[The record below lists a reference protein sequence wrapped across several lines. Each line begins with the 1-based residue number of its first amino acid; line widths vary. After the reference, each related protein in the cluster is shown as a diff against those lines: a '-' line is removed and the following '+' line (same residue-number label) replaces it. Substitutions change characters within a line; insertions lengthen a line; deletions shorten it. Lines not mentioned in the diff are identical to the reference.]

1 MIRINKPLT
10 KQISLIFALFV
21 TFSLFLGCGDEGN
34 ILEPP
39 EAEWETKRIV
49 LLAPNFEKDTDDL
62 KVEFKYAEGSPE
74 EPEFTVIRNDDNELE
89 VSDEGNENNY
99 WVGITANRDL
109 KEVKVIYI
117 VKCVEECQCVDPD
130 VNPDLPPN
138 ENCFDELLDL
148 CEDNQVV
155 ISKFEGNPGIPG
167 YDDEGNP
174 EYPELPAN
182 ETIEIT
188 FTVTLNQV
196 PPSGTQ
202 CIRNKVCVEY
212 KARGIP

>member
-49 LLAPNFEKDTDDL
+49 LLAPNFVEDNGDL
-62 KVEFKYAEGSPE
+62 KVEFKYAEGSPK
-74 EPEFTVIRNDDNELE
+74 EPEFTVIRNNDNELE

-99 WVGITANRDL
+99 WIGITANRDL
-109 KEVKVIYI
+109 KEVKVIYT
-117 VKCVEECQCVDPD
+117 VKCVEDCQCLDD
-130 VNPDLPPN
+130 EAETCDYTELPN
-138 ENCFDELLDL
+138 LCTDEI
-148 CEDNQVV
+148 E
-155 ISKFEGNPGIPG
+155 ISNEGNLEI
-167 YDDEGNP
+167 
-174 EYPELPAN
+174 PELPAN
-182 ETIEIT
+182 ETREIT
-188 FTVTLNQV
+188 FTVTLKEV
-196 PPSGTQ
+196 PPSGTE
-202 CIRNKVCVEY
+202 CIRNEVCVEY